1 MASASYRRIEVRP
14 LTGAL
19 GAEIFGADLSR
30 LDDEMFTEIHRAFL
44 DHLVV
49 FCPDQR
55 LTPDQH
61 KNFARRFGPIYI
73 HPMVEGMQVRKM
85 IRQFLG
91 MDSADVIPV
100 DVGREKRSDST
111 DSDDSSL
118 PSSVSVFDLHEE
130 LFTASDHLGAFEQ
143 ISQLQAQVDFRIFQF
158 FLLKIY

>member
-1 MASASYRRIEVRP
+1 MIILLP
-14 LTGAL
+14 LL
-19 GAEIFGADLSR
+19 I
-30 LDDEMFTEIHRAFL
+30 
-44 DHLVV
+44 
-49 FCPDQR
+49 
-55 LTPDQH
+55 
-61 KNFARRFGPIYI
+61 
-73 HPMVEGMQVRKM
+73 PMVEGMQVRKM